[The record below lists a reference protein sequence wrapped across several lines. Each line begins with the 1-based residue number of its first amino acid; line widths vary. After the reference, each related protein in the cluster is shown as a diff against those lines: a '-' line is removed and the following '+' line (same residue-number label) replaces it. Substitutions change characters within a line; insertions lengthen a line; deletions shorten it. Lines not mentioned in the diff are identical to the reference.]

1 MTLSTL
7 PRFLIGQRQ
16 AIVEVVNCR
25 ASLWL
30 GAIFVLSAGFAREYN
45 QEDLLHDAW
54 YLLVPLVASLATSFI
69 LHALIYLEAASKPKP
84 QPGFFVSYRQ
94 FLSLYWMTAPLAW
107 LYAMPVEQYL
117 SAADS
122 VRFNLSLLGIVSI
135 WRVLLMAR
143 CVSILF
149 GSSYLAAFFL
159 VMLFADSLALASLF
173 FTPLPII
180 NIMGGIPHTESEAV
194 IIDTVMMVGFFGGI
208 TWLVWL
214 IAAVVVLVSNKEWTP
229 LEVSTE
235 QSAKLSKPL
244 WALAIASLLVWIVV
258 LPQTQ
263 PAQQL
268 RRQAESD
275 LLDGRVAEGLKL
287 MSGHDRGDFPRYW
300 DPPPW
305 QGYGQDEPPL
315 VGLIQTFEKTTLDW
329 VAEVFFDKLKRRIGT
344 DGGSTSF
351 WDSMDQDEFSAYMS
365 IFENTPQGLEILRN
379 NVGNIRFAVLDH
391 SKTENGRK
399 KQLRAVLDK
408 LAITV
413 EEPEDR

>member
-16 AIVEVVNCR
+16 AIVEIVNCR

-54 YLLVPLVASLATSFI
+54 YLLVPLVASLATSFF
-69 LHALIYLEAASKPKP
+69 LHGIIYLVASASPNTEPK
-84 QPGFFVSYRQ
+84 FLESYRR

-107 LYAMPVEQYL
+107 LYALPVEQYF
-117 SAADS
+117 SAGDS
-122 VRFNLSLLGIVSI
+122 VRANLSLLGLVSL
-135 WRVLLMAR
+135 WRLLLMAR
-143 CVSILF
+143 CVSVLF
-149 GSSYLAAFFL
+149 GSSYISSFL
-159 VMLFADSLALASLF
+159 LVIFFADSLALGILY
-173 FTPLPII
+173 FTPLPIF
-180 NIMGGIPHTESEAV
+180 NIMGGIPLTESEWV
-194 IIDTVMMVGFFGGI
+194 IRDTATIVQFFGVV
-208 TWLVWL
+208 TWPVWF
-214 IAAVVVLVSNKEWTP
+214 IAALVIFGSNKLWTP
-229 LEVSTE
+229 LDVSDHQT
-235 QSAKLSKPL
+235 SKVSEPL
-244 WALAIASLLVWIVV
+244 WGLAIFSVAAWIVV

-268 RRQAESD
+268 RRQAEID
-275 LLDGRVAEGLKL
+275 LLNGRVAEGLRL
-287 MSGHDRGDFPRYW
+287 MSAHDRGDFPRHW

-315 VGLIQTFEKTTLDW
+315 VGLIQTFEKTTSDW